1 MDWTGGLDWWTG
13 LVDWT
18 GGLDW
23 WTGLVDWTDWTGGL
37 DWWTGLVDW
46 TGRLTFFVLKLLLCS
61 LMRLCS
67 SLGLA
72 MMHVMVDKP
81 GLCVD

>member
-1 MDWTGGLDWWTG
+1 MDWNGGLDWWTG
-13 LVDWT
+13 L
-18 GGLDW
+18 
-23 WTGLVDWTDWTGGL
+23 TGLVDWTGL
-37 DWWTGLVDW
+37 TGLVEW

-61 LMRLCS
+61 LMRPCS

>member
-1 MDWTGGLDWWTG
+1 MDWTDWTGGL
-13 LVDWT
+13 
-18 GGLDW
+18 
-23 WTGLVDWTDWTGGL
+23 DWTDWTGGL

-61 LMRLCS
+61 LMRPGS